1 MSIDLSQPITFDEAL
16 VAFTEE
22 MPFLTESDVKGFFAA
37 SNDERA
43 LIVQTYKDAGKIPSA
58 SGWDVFLK
66 ICGACVQIVDVVLPL
81 TSAIQAVYGITK
93 L

>member
-58 SGWDVFLK
+58 DLAIFPGAGHGLMYQCPDRFGERVLVFLQK
-66 ICGACVQIVDVVLPL
+66 
-81 TSAIQAVYGITK
+81 
-93 L
+93 